1 MNQMWEFFERLDEMV
16 YVTNIETHE
25 LVYMNQHLRQALGY
39 ASREDYLGKMCH
51 QVLQGLDTP
60 CVFCTDDQLKEG
72 EFVSWTHKNPVLHKR
87 FLVKDTMVSI
97 DGKKYRIEIAIDAD
111 SEKACKTPYYYAR
124 SETILN
130 DCLQQV
136 FTMASA
142 EESLENMLVYL
153 GETFACDRAY
163 IFEIYDSGV
172 TSNTYEWCAEGVT
185 PQKELLQSIPLSAID
200 WWLTL
205 FAKNEVT
212 VISDLEEIRDPYPE
226 SYAIL
231 KPQDIHSLAAGP
243 IRAEGQIIGFLGV
256 DNPKKE
262 MMPLIEPLLNVI
274 GYFIASLLRRRDLL
288 ARLNELSYHDQLTGA
303 YNRHALAEY
312 YGVLDMDCAGV
323 IYCDIT
329 GLKQVNDSLG
339 HEAGDRMICTCY
351 ETLQEVV
358 DNGTIYRAGGDEFVV
373 LCPNCTEED
382 FQDTIFQLRRQNRQS
397 EYHMA
402 MGYAWS
408 DTQPLVLEE
417 LIARADKLMYR
428 DKRRYYEENGHR
440 PGVERRH
447 GLAGQE
453 GRSEEEQELTPF
465 QRFLQTAYCDVE
477 SLFQS
482 SSQDNDSSY
491 FYLGD
496 MQKDLFYISDNM
508 RDDFG
513 FRSNLVPNLLQ
524 KWSRRISTPEFQ
536 DLFWQDISG
545 MLREKRTYHDL
556 RYRVRDVQ
564 GNNQWIRCYG
574 ILKWNEDKTKPLFF
588 SGRVTH
594 QDKNFVVDP
603 ISNFP
608 REQAFFRQMNELAK
622 NGDKTI
628 VIGFSLNGVSE
639 VNSTKGRAYG
649 DRLLKKLADAL
660 MEALS
665 WKMFFYRTD
674 GMRCLAVVNPLCR
687 SESSESLV
695 EQIREIAKGCYE
707 SMGISLQHVCSF
719 AVMDYPC
726 QGLSSEDLLDTMI
739 SLIRLARQESK
750 LNYVDYSDQNIQR
763 MKRMSNMVLALG
775 QDVAHNMEN
784 FRIVVQPVVSAGDGR
799 MCGGEVLLRWTFE
812 GQSVSPAAF
821 IPVLEKE
828 GLIQEVGRWVFEQAV
843 CTCVRL
849 HAYDPTFYLTFN
861 VSFHQLSD
869 GKLLSF
875 MEQTL
880 EKYHLEGSSLVAEL
894 TENSLDEEP
903 EKLMEFVE
911 ACQRL
916 GIYTALD
923 DFGSGYSSLRMLLQY
938 PSSIIK
944 LDRSL
949 VQEAMESREKMDF
962 IRSIVFACHQF
973 GKAVCVEG
981 VEDAAQN
988 EIIIATGCDMIQG
1001 YYYHRPME
1009 LSDLYRLVS
1018 QNSKTE
1024 KGEA

>member
-1 MNQMWEFFERLDEMV
+1 MKHMWEFFEQLDEMV
-16 YVTNIETHE
+16 YVTDIETHE
-25 LVYMNQHLRQALGY
+25 LVYMNRHLRKALGY
-39 ASREDYLGKMCH
+39 RSHEEYVGRKCH
-51 QVLQGLDTP
+51 QVLQGLETP
-60 CVFCTDDQLKEG
+60 CVFCTDDQLREG
-72 EFVSWTHKNPVLHKR
+72 EFVSWTHKNPVLNKR
-87 FLVKDTMVSI
+87 FLVKDTLTCI
-97 DGKKYRIEIAIDAD
+97 DKKRYRIEIAIDAD
-111 SEKACKTPYYYAR
+111 SEKVCQTPYYYAR

-130 DCLQQV
+130 ECLHHA
-136 FTMASA
+136 FSTASA
-142 EESLENMLVYL
+142 EESLENMLLYL
-153 GETFACDRAY
+153 GKTFSSDRAY
-163 IFEIYDSGV
+163 IFEIYNTGV
-172 TSNTYEWCAEGVT
+172 AANTYEWCAEGVT
-185 PQKELLQSIPLSAID
+185 PQKELLQEIPPSAID
-200 WWLTL
+200 WWLTM
-205 FAKNEVT
+205 FTKNEVM
-212 VISDLEEIRDPYPE
+212 VIPNLEDIREKYPE

-231 KPQDIHSLAAGP
+231 KPQDIRSLAAGP
-243 IRAEGQIIGFLGV
+243 IKEKGRVIGFLGL
-256 DNPKKE
+256 DNPNVQ
-262 MMPLIEPLLNVI
+262 MMALIQPLLKVI
-274 GYFIASLLRRRDLL
+274 GYFVTALLRRRDLH
-288 ARLNELSYHDQLTGA
+288 ARLHELSYHDQLTGA

-312 YGVLDMDCAGV
+312 YEVLDMDSVGV

-329 GLKQVNDSLG
+329 GLKWVNDNLG
-339 HEAGDRMICTCY
+339 HEAGDQMICTCY
-351 ETLQEVV
+351 ETLREAV
-358 DNGTIYRAGGDEFVV
+358 DSDKIYRSGGDEFVA
-373 LCPNCTEED
+373 LCPNCTEEA
-382 FQDTIFQLRRQNRQS
+382 FQDTIWRLRQKRRES

-402 MGYAWS
+402 VGYAWS
-408 DTQPLVLEE
+408 DKQPLVLED
-417 LIARADKLMYR
+417 LIVQADKLMYQ
-428 DKRRYYEENGHR
+428 DKRRYYEENDHL
-440 PGVERRH
+440 ERRRN
-447 GLAGQE
+447 LAAQEDGGQVRE
-453 GRSEEEQELTPF
+453 PTTF
-465 QRFLQTAYCDVE
+465 QRFLQSAYCDVE

-513 FRSNLVPNLLQ
+513 FRSNLVPHLLQ
-524 KWSRRISTPEFQ
+524 KWARRISTPEFQ

-545 MLREKRTYHDL
+545 MLREKRTFHDL

-574 ILKWNEDKTKPLFF
+574 ILKWNEDRTKPLFF

-608 REQAFFRQMNELAK
+608 REQAFFRQLNELKK
-622 NGDKTI
+622 NGERTI
-628 VIGFSLNGVSE
+628 VIGFGLNGVAE

-674 GMRCLAVVNPLCR
+674 GMRCLAIVNPLCQK
-687 SESSESLV
+687 ESNESLV
-695 EQIREIAKGCYE
+695 EQIREIAKTCYE
-707 SMGISLQHVCSF
+707 SMGISLQNVCSF
-719 AVMDYPC
+719 GVMEYPC
-726 QGLSSEDLLDTMI
+726 GDFSPEDLLDTMI
-739 SLIRLARQESK
+739 SLIRLARQETK
-750 LNYVDYSDQNIQR
+750 LRYVDYSDQNIQR
-763 MKRMSNMVLALG
+763 MKRMSNVVLALG

-784 FRIVVQPVVSAGDGR
+784 FRIVVQPVVSAGDGHV
-799 MCGGEVLLRWTFE
+799 CGGEVLLRWSFE
-812 GQSVSPAAF
+812 GRDVSPAAF

-828 GLIQEVGRWVFEQAV
+828 GLIQQVGRWVFEQAV

-861 VSFHQLSD
+861 VSFHQLND
-869 GKLLSF
+869 TQLVGF
-875 MEQTL
+875 MEQML

-903 EKLMEFVE
+903 EKLMEFVD

-949 VQEAMESREKMDF
+949 VQEIMESNEKMDF

-973 GKAVCVEG
+973 GKTVCVEG
-981 VEDAAQN
+981 VEDAEQN

-1009 LSDLYRLVS
+1009 LSDLYRLIS
-1018 QNSKTE
+1018 QSSSEAE
-1024 KGEA
+1024 KEGV

>member
-1 MNQMWEFFERLDEMV
+1 MEHLWEFFERLDEMV
-16 YVTNIETHE
+16 YVTNIESHE
-25 LVYMNQHLRQALGY
+25 LVYMNQHLRSALGFQ
-39 ASREDYLGKMCH
+39 RHEEYLGKKCH
-51 QVLQGLDTP
+51 ELLQGMDTP
-60 CVFCTDDQLKEG
+60 CVFCTDDQLREG
-72 EFVSWTHKNPVLHKR
+72 EFVSWTHQNPVLNKR
-87 FLVKDTMVSI
+87 FLVKDTMISL
-97 DGKKYRIEIAIDAD
+97 DGTDYRIEIAIDAD

-130 DCLQQV
+130 DCLHRV
-136 FTMASA
+136 FTTASP

-153 GETFACDRAY
+153 GETFSCDRAY
-163 IFEIYDSGV
+163 IFEIYDTGI
-172 TSNTYEWCAEGVT
+172 TDNTYEWCAEGVT
-185 PQKELLQSIPLSAID
+185 PQKELLQGVPLSAID

-205 FAKNEVT
+205 FAQNEVT
-212 VISDLEEIRDPYPE
+212 VISDLEEIRERYPE

-231 KPQDIHSLAAGP
+231 KPQEIRSLAAGA
-243 IRAEGQIIGFLGV
+243 IKAEGKVIGFLGV
-256 DNPKKE
+256 DNPNE
-262 MMPLIEPLLNVI
+262 QMMPLIEPLLNVI
-274 GYFIASLLRRRDLL
+274 GYFTASLLRRRDLL

-312 YGVLDMDCAGV
+312 YGKLDMKSVGV

-329 GLKQVNDSLG
+329 GLKRVNDDLG
-339 HEAGDRMICTCY
+339 HEEGDRMICACY
-351 ETLQEVV
+351 ETLREAV
-358 DNGTIYRAGGDEFVV
+358 GSGMIYRTGGDEFVV
-373 LCPNCTEED
+373 LCPDCTEEA
-382 FQDTIFQLRRQNRQS
+382 FQDIHFRLRRKDRLS

-402 MGYAWS
+402 VGHAWS
-408 DTQPLVLEE
+408 AAQPLDLEA
-417 LIARADKLMYR
+417 LIAQADKLMYQ
-428 DKRRYYEENGHR
+428 DKRRYYAENSHR
-440 PGVERRH
+440 PGVERR
-447 GLAGQE
+447 
-453 GRSEEEQELTPF
+453 RSPDDQGTEELTPF

-513 FRSNLVPNLLQ
+513 FQGNLVPGLLQ
-524 KWSRRISTPEFQ
+524 KWARRISTPEFQ

-574 ILKWNEDKTKPLFF
+574 ILKWNEDKTRPLFF

-603 ISNFP
+603 VSNFP
-608 REQAFFRQMNELAK
+608 REQAFFRQMNELK
-622 NGDKTI
+622 KSGEETV
-628 VIGFSLNGVSE
+628 VIGFSLNGVAE

-649 DRLLKKLADAL
+649 DRLLKKLANAL
-660 MEALS
+660 METLS

-674 GMRCLAVVNPLCR
+674 GMRCLAIVNPLCR
-687 SESSESLV
+687 GESHESLV
-695 EQIREIAKGCYE
+695 EQIREIAKTCYE

-719 AVMDYPC
+719 AVMEYPC
-726 QGLSSEDLLDTMI
+726 GDFSPEDLLDTMI

-750 LNYVDYSDQNIQR
+750 LSYVDYSEQNIQR
-763 MKRMSNMVLALG
+763 VKRMSNMVLALG

-861 VSFHQLSD
+861 VSFHQLAD
-869 GKLLSF
+869 GKLLNF

-880 EKYHLEGSSLVAEL
+880 EKYHLAGSSLVAEL
-894 TENSLDEEP
+894 TESSLDEEP
-903 EKLMEFVE
+903 EKLMEFVD

-949 VQEAMESREKMDF
+949 VQEAMESQEKMDF

-973 GKAVCVEG
+973 GKTVCVEG
-981 VEDAAQN
+981 VEDAQQN

-1018 QNSKTE
+1018 QNGGKR
-1024 KGEA
+1024 GEG